1 MGSWPYSLVLKSLF
15 SFSMLTKY
23 FKNKKDENK
32 KKDGDKNVSLFSPQF
47 QQKNL
52 FLVVSV
58 YYKAQH

>member
-1 MGSWPYSLVLKSLF
+1 
-15 SFSMLTKY
+15 MLTKY